1 MKLYNP
7 SEKNL
12 YVKIDLS
19 DNIPLKRILKTS
31 EYLSNLIISEV
42 LIMNLD
48 NECLFKD
55 LEVNI
60 LIDWARTIIENDT
73 FLQWLNMW
81 INNKI
86 LLFKNIT
93 FNFCYR

>member
-31 EYLSNLIISEV
+31 EYLSNLIISE
-42 LIMNLD
+42 
-48 NECLFKD
+48 F
-55 LEVNI
+55 
-60 LIDWARTIIENDT
+60 
-73 FLQWLNMW
+73 
-81 INNKI
+81 
-86 LLFKNIT
+86 
-93 FNFCYR
+93 